1 MMVTMKLM
9 PDRVEPTPLI
19 SGAVGVRY
27 LGGEWEMYFA
37 PKLVAFYCLEYAN

>member
-1 MMVTMKLM
+1 MDC
-9 PDRVEPTPLI
+9 PDYDPQPTPLL